1 MPQKNLVLKPQNIK
15 AQTTVKNSQF
25 YKGFSTLDET
35 STSVKLFDYD
45 LVKQDLLNQF
55 NTRRGERLMNP
66 TFGTIIWDLLYEPLT
81 PAVKQQIAEDIDRI
95 IASDVR
101 IVPLSVK
108 VIEEQ
113 YGFRIDL
120 TLQYAG
126 TDQTDQLIL
135 AFDKKVG
142 LRV

>member
-1 MPQKNLVLKPQNIK
+1 MPQKNLVIKPQNIK
-15 AQTTVKNSQF
+15 SQATVKNSQF
-25 YKGFSTLDET
+25 YKGFSTLDDT
-35 STSVKLFDYD
+35 SASVRLFDFD

-66 TFGTIIWDLLYEPLT
+66 LFGTVIWDLLYEPLT

-95 IASDVR
+95 IANDVR

-120 TLQYAG
+120 VLQYAG
-126 TDQTDQLIL
+126 TDKTDQLIL
-135 AFDKKVG
+135 AFDRKVG